1 MANNPLIYI
10 VEDESSISEAL
21 QFNLELE
28 GYDCVVIPTGTQAM
42 QSIDLLT
49 KAQLIVLDNMLP
61 GYSGVQICQ
70 ELRKHSDVPVLFL
83 SAKSTGSDRIEGL
96 KSGADDYMTKPFEL
110 EELLLRV
117 KILISRN
124 VVVAAPVQKDE
135 MQINGLRVDF
145 KTYNVLNGEEVV
157 ASLSKKE
164 IALLQ
169 LFHAREG
176 EVVSR
181 DEILESVWGS
191 DVSPTARTIDN
202 FILSF
207 RKLFEP
213 NPKEPI
219 YFHSIRGV
227 GYRFTL

>member
-1 MANNPLIYI
+1 
-10 VEDESSISEAL
+10 
-21 QFNLELE
+21 
-28 GYDCVVIPTGTQAM
+28 
-42 QSIDLLT
+42 
-49 KAQLIVLDNMLP
+49 
-61 GYSGVQICQ
+61 
-70 ELRKHSDVPVLFL
+70 
-83 SAKSTGSDRIEGL
+83 
-96 KSGADDYMTKPFEL
+96 MTKPFEL

-117 KILISRN
+117 KILIGRTVTTSG
-124 VVVAAPVQKDE
+124 VSVKETLEV
-135 MQINGLRVDF
+135 NGFVIDF
-145 KTYNVLNGEEVV
+145 KTYNVLKDGQVV

-169 LFHAREG
+169 LFSSRVG

-181 DEILESVWGS
+181 DEILDAVWGT

-227 GYRFTL
+227 GYRFTM

>member
-1 MANNPLIYI
+1 MAINPLIYI

-28 GYDCVVIPTGTQAM
+28 GYDCKVISTGTQAM
-42 QSIDLLT
+42 ESIDQLS

-117 KILISRN
+117 NILISRN
-124 VVVAAPVQKDE
+124 AVLSSSPKE
-135 MQINGLRVDF
+135 ELSINGLTVDF
-145 KTYNVLNGEEVV
+145 KTYNVLKGDQVV

-169 LFHAREG
+169 LFNSRVG

-181 DEILESVWGS
+181 DEILENVWGT

-202 FILSF
+202 FILSY